1 MMGIDARIARL
12 SGRASHKAW
21 VQLQRFRHHPQIER
35 LLAYLED
42 VEGTVSLA
50 DIDNAVRHVFRGEG
64 TMRAASA
71 DIFHSLSSQFVQEP
85 HEALEA
91 AISLQ
96 GADKGNI
103 QIIDDN
109 SQLRIVAQRGF
120 ERDFLEHFAFVR
132 FDGSSACAKAFRAG
146 APVVV
151 TDVREDPS
159 FNDHLAIMQAAG
171 IRAVQSI
178 PLLDASDRVIGML
191 SVHFRTP
198 LPSPEWR
205 TESLQLSAARA
216 AAVLRRHST

>member
-1 MMGIDARIARL
+1 MGIDARIARL
-12 SGRASHKAW
+12 SGRASHEAW

-71 DIFHSLSSQFVQEP
+71 DIFHSLSSQFVQEL

-120 ERDFLEHFAFVR
+120 ERDFLKHFAFVR

-159 FNDHLAIMQAAG
+159 FNDHLAIMQASG
-171 IRAVQSI
+171 PFNRF
-178 PLLDASDRVIGML
+178 LC
-191 SVHFRTP
+191 
-198 LPSPEWR
+198 
-205 TESLQLSAARA
+205 
-216 AAVLRRHST
+216 STQATG